1 MTQIQSLQVYGLPRD
16 MFFCRAAL
24 CIKIGSFEQGKP
36 QNSRNGAGQASLQK
50 SEKPLINLIAS
61 TIRENKTSKIV
72 LNNNICRQSIRA

>member
-1 MTQIQSLQVYGLPRD
+1 

-50 SEKPLINLIAS
+50 SELLINLIAS
-61 TIRENKTSKIV
+61 TIRENKTSK
-72 LNNNICRQSIRA
+72 NDFK